1 MLPRSTDVLIVG
13 AGPVGLSLALKLA
26 LARVPFVLIDR
37 LAAGE
42 NTSRAAVVFART
54 LQELESVG
62 ATEALLA
69 EGHRTPH
76 FTVRD
81 RSRVLLRVDFAN
93 LPTRYPYT
101 LMIPQSD
108 TERVLATRLQALGG
122 AVLRRH
128 TLVDLAQDAESCTAT
143 IADPDGG
150 THRLTARYV
159 VGTDGM
165 HSTVRERAG
174 IPFKGE
180 SYEHS
185 FAQAD
190 VRMDWSLP
198 LDQVMLF
205 FSPEG
210 LMVVAPLPH
219 GRHRIVATMAQ
230 APEHPDV
237 ADIQALMDTRG
248 PRGSAR
254 ERARVREVLWGTRF
268 RVHRRLADT
277 YRQGRV
283 LLAGDAAHVHS
294 PAGGQGMNTGIQD
307 ALELG
312 DQLAAV
318 IAGRAGENALDGY
331 VARRH
336 AVAAHVL
343 SLTDRLTRIATVQGG
358 VARVLRNNAIAVLNR
373 IPAFGRALATDLA
386 GLNR

>member
-1 MLPRSTDVLIVG
+1 MLPHSTDVLIVG

-37 LAAGE
+37 QAAGE

-54 LQELESVG
+54 LQGLEEVG
-62 ATEALLA
+62 ATEAMLA

-81 RSRVLLRVDFAN
+81 RSRVLLRVDFAE
-93 LPTRYPYT
+93 LPTRYPFT

-108 TERVLATRLQALGG
+108 TERVLAARLQVLGG
-122 AVLRRH
+122 RVLRRH
-128 TLVDLAQDAESCTAT
+128 TLVDLTQDAETCVAT
-143 IADPDGG
+143 IADAEGG
-150 THRLTARYV
+150 THRLAARYV

-230 APEHPDV
+230 APEHPGV
-237 ADIQALMDTRG
+237 ADIQALMDARG
-248 PRGSAR
+248 PHEG
-254 ERARVREVLWGTRF
+254 ARVREVLWGTRF
-268 RVHRRLADT
+268 RVHRKLADT

-294 PAGGQGMNTGIQD
+294 PAGGQGMNTGILD
-307 ALELG
+307 ALDLG

-318 IAGRAGENALDGY
+318 IAGRAGEDALDGY

-336 AVAAHVL
+336 AIAEHVL

-358 VARVLRNNAIAVLNR
+358 VGRALRNNAIALLNR

-386 GLNR
+386 GLKR